1 MCAEDKT
8 DCQQAGL
15 ETAQLAVLAG
25 DTRGVSTR
33 ETAGEA
39 WKCKVGAGSVLGER
53 AHSLFGR
60 EDWAQIRIKGDLK
73 MFPWVKSVLT
83 AK

>member
-1 MCAEDKT
+1 M
-8 DCQQAGL
+8 
-15 ETAQLAVLAG
+15 ETAQLAVLAR

-39 WKCKVGAGSVLGER
+39 VEMQRSGCGPGSAQEGER
-53 AHSLFGR
+53 AHSLFGW
-60 EDWAQIRIKGDLK
+60 EDWAQIRIKDDLK